1 MFTLH
6 MVPSDSDTKLK
17 LVHCQHSRFLD
28 IVLYVQQDATL
39 CAHNLQALLP
49 TYLICSLKRD
59 RLFWAGMLRHWAGQ
73 KHPALKRH

>member
-17 LVHCQHSRFLD
+17 LVHCQHRRFLY
-28 IVLYVQQDATL
+28 IALCVQQDATL

-49 TYLICSLKRD
+49 TYLICYPKRIN
-59 RLFWAGMLRHWAGQ
+59 FSGPACFVTGQ
-73 KHPALKRH
+73 AKNIQP

>member
-17 LVHCQHSRFLD
+17 LVHCQHSILD
-28 IVLYVQQDATL
+28 CAMRTTDATL

-49 TYLICSLKRD
+49 MYLICSLKKD
-59 RLFWAGMLRHWAGQ
+59 QLFWAGMLRHWAGQ